1 MSQNLN
7 TQPLLSKKHEEDNS
21 MGLKNYVAKRIVYML
36 VLVWAVITVNFLIF
50 SMLPGDPMEA
60 YVSSMKKV
68 DAAKYEQ
75 LKRYFGLDRP
85 LHERYIIS
93 LRNLLT
99 FNLGISF
106 HFRQSVSDVI
116 FKEKL
121 PNTLLLMG
129 FSTVIHIALGMLV
142 GVLVAYKRGG
152 AFDTAVVTASLITFS
167 VPIFF
172 LGWLMVAFFAL
183 YLHWFPSSLEQPVS
197 WARNPPANFLEL
209 VSGRLAHLAL
219 PTITLVL
226 FTVGGWIL
234 LTRAC
239 VLETINEDYVITAR
253 AKGLK
258 ERTVL
263 YKHVLK
269 NASLPLITN
278 AALSFAFMISGA
290 IITETLFCYQG
301 MGYLTWSAI
310 SGGGGP
316 DLPLLQAL
324 FYILALCVII
334 ANFIADLLYGV
345 IDPRIKYS

>member
-1 MSQNLN
+1 
-7 TQPLLSKKHEEDNS
+7 
-21 MGLKNYVAKRIVYML
+21 MGLKNYVAKRIIYML
-36 VLVWAVITVNFLIF
+36 ILIWAVITVNFLIF
-50 SMLPGDPMEA
+50 SMMPGDPMEA

-75 LKRYFGLDRP
+75 LKRYFGLDKP
-85 LHERYIIS
+85 LHERYVIS
-93 LRNLLT
+93 LKNLLS
-99 FNLGISF
+99 FNLGTSF
-106 HFRQSVSDVI
+106 HYRQSVSDVI
-116 FKEKL
+116 FKERL
-121 PNTLLLMG
+121 PNTLYLMG
-129 FSTVIHIALGMLV
+129 FSTVLTIVFGMLV

-152 AFDTAVVTASLITFS
+152 AFDTTVVTTSLITYS

-183 YLHWFPSSLEQPVS
+183 YLHWFPSSLEQPVG
-197 WARNPPANFLEL
+197 WARNPPANILEL
-209 VSGRLAHLAL
+209 LSGRMLHLAL

-226 FTVGGWIL
+226 FSMGGWVL

-253 AKGLK
+253 AKGLR

-278 AALSFAFMISGA
+278 AALSFAFMVSGA
-290 IITETLFCYQG
+290 IITETLFCYKG
-301 MGYLTWSAI
+301 MGWLTWSAI

-316 DLPLLQAL
+316 DLPLMQAI

>member
-1 MSQNLN
+1 
-7 TQPLLSKKHEEDNS
+7 
-21 MGLKNYVAKRIVYML
+21 MGLKNYIAKRVVYMG
-36 VLVWAVITVNFLIF
+36 VLVFAVITVNFLLF

-60 YVSSMKKV
+60 YVSGMKKV
-68 DAAKYEQ
+68 DEAKFNQ
-75 LKRYFGLDRP
+75 LKAYFGLDKP
-85 LHERYIIS
+85 LHERYLIS

-99 FNLGISF
+99 FNLGVSF
-106 HFRQSVSDVI
+106 KYRSPVFEVI
-116 FKEKL
+116 VKERL

-129 FSTVIHIALGMLV
+129 FSTVLEIVLGMLV

-152 AFDTAVVTASLITFS
+152 LFDTAAVTGSLITFS

-172 LGWLMVAFFAL
+172 LGWLMIAFFSL
-183 YLHWFPSSLEQPVS
+183 FLHWFPSGLEQPVA
-197 WARNPPANFLEL
+197 WGRVPPANFL
-209 VSGRLAHLAL
+209 VWMSGRLYHIAL

-226 FTVGGWIL
+226 FSAGGWIL

-278 AALSFAFMISGA
+278 AAMSFAFMLSGA
-290 IITETLFCYQG
+290 IITETLFNYRG
-301 MGYLTWSAI
+301 MGLLTWTAI
-310 SGGGGP
+310 SSGGGP
-316 DLPLLQAL
+316 DLPLLQAI